1 MPAEVPQ
8 RASQCY
14 GKAMSEIGTGLQN
27 ATGIREAVA
36 RAGYAFVEASDM
48 RTALAR
54 FGTLSD
60 WPAFAESW
68 NDLEVDTYMG
78 DGGRYRRRRFAVYEA
93 PRQGPIVRAPH
104 QAHFQT
110 TDYNTLNGGIE
121 RWFKPV
127 RPEIGDGTSLGTILD
142 YCRALF
148 SKLAPD
154 AARWHAEIHQFRIEA
169 RPGVHG
175 KPTPEGMHRD
185 GVDYVLVLLVTRR
198 NIRSGTTTVHDLDK
212 RALGSFTLTDPLDAA
227 LVDDRRCYHG
237 VTPVEPEI
245 PDQPAYR
252 DVLVVTFRK
261 K

>member
-1 MPAEVPQ
+1 
-8 RASQCY
+8 
-14 GKAMSEIGTGLQN
+14 MSEIGTGLQN
-27 ATGIREAVA
+27 ASGIRNAVA

-48 RTALAR
+48 RTALVR
-54 FGTLSD
+54 FGTLAD
-60 WPAFAESW
+60 WPEFAQSW
-68 NDLEVDTYMG
+68 GDLDVDTYMG
-78 DGGRYRRRRFAVYEA
+78 DGGRYRRRRFGVYA
-93 PRQGPIVRAPH
+93 APH
-104 QAHFQT
+104 QGL
-110 TDYNTLNGGIE
+110 DYNTLNGGIE

-127 RPEIGDGTSLGTILD
+127 ADEIGDGASMRTILE

-154 AARWHAEIHQFRIEA
+154 ALKWHVEVHQFRIEA
-169 RPGVHG
+169 KPGQHG

-185 GVDYVLVLLVTRR
+185 GVDYVLVLLIDRR

-237 VTPVEPEI
+237 VTPVEPEN
-245 PDQPAYR
+245 PALPAYR